1 LVAAGELR
9 RPAVRRLQCSEAL
22 RIWSSRAAEEQLS
35 LMRWVGAALPAAL
48 ALLQVLQPAEM
59 A

>member
-1 LVAAGELR
+1 
-9 RPAVRRLQCSEAL
+9 
-22 RIWSSRAAEEQLS
+22 
-35 LMRWVGAALPAAL
+35 MRWVGAALPAAL